1 MYLASPIPLPCTVTL
16 ADPVP
21 APLARR
27 ITLILPPDPP
37 MLHPSV
43 TDPPLSPAV
52 TDTRRVPID
61 PCAIWHLIDVSD
73 SHSVAS
79 HAVCPTRVPAV

>member
-1 MYLASPIPLPCTVTL
+1 MALVTL
-16 ADPVP
+16 IDPVP
-21 APLARR
+21 ARFVRLV
-27 ITLILPPDPP
+27 
-37 MLHPSV
+37 MLSPGTSTDHTSV
-43 TDPPLSPAV
+43 TLPALDPAV